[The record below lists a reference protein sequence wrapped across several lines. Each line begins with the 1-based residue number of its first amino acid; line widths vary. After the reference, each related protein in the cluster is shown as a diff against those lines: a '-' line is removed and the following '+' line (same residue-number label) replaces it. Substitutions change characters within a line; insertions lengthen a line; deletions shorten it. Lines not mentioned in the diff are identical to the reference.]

1 MLATRSAGWRWK
13 TPWTTS
19 EAIAS
24 WIARPSVSTPPSGS
38 LLPKP
43 KSPRLP
49 HAEAKLAS

>member
-1 MLATRSAGWRWK
+1 MLATRSPGCRWN

-38 LLPKP
+38 LFPKP
-43 KSPRLP
+43 KSARLP
-49 HAEAKLAS
+49 HADAKLAS